1 MDFRLLGPLEV
12 RDDDRVLT
20 LGAAKQRALLTTLLL
35 HANEVVSVEQLIEEL
50 WGDERPPTAENTLQA
65 YVSRLRKTLGG
76 NRIRTSPPGYIT
88 EVEPEELDVARFE
101 LLAREGK
108 QALARGEAS
117 LALSVL
123 QQALAL
129 WRGSPLAELSH
140 SSSAQIA
147 IARLEEEHLSALEN
161 RLAAELAVG
170 RHAETIGELTALS
183 AQHPLR
189 ERLRGQ
195 LMLALYR
202 AGRQAD
208 ALEIYRQTREF
219 LVEELGL
226 EPSRKLQQ
234 LQSRILVHDP
244 GLDARPSRSDSGS
257 PDTLYIAGK
266 PPAIRKSVTVVSAAV
281 QFDERLDPEA
291 LGRVRSTAL
300 DALSDAFAR
309 HGGSVEKRL
318 GEGLVGIFGVPRVHE
333 DDALRAVRAAS
344 QAQEAVSDA
353 FASEPATNLC
363 AVRIGID
370 TGEVVACAEG
380 DLEGHVV
387 GDAASMSSLA
397 RDGEILV
404 GRRTRALLPPE
415 VIVRRTRRHGS
426 WRLVNVDGTLAS
438 IPRRLDRPMIGRDV
452 ELRQIEQAFTDV
464 AENGRCQVL
473 TILGAAGI
481 GKSRIAREFSD
492 AIRSSTTLLT
502 SRCPSYGEGITLWP
516 LIDIIRQATGGAS
529 RETVLRLL
537 HGEDRDIVAERIV
550 STAAGSE
557 ELSDF
562 HETFWAFKRF
572 LECIAVR
579 RPLCLVIDDLHWGA
593 PSFLDFLEYVA
604 DWSRKVPLFILCLA
618 RPDLLDDRASRSTI
632 I

>member
-1 MDFRLLGPLEV
+1 
-12 RDDDRVLT
+12 
-20 LGAAKQRALLTTLLL
+20 
-35 HANEVVSVEQLIEEL
+35 
-50 WGDERPPTAENTLQA
+50 
-65 YVSRLRKTLGG
+65 
-76 NRIRTSPPGYIT
+76 
-88 EVEPEELDVARFE
+88 
-101 LLAREGK
+101 
-108 QALARGEAS
+108 
-117 LALSVL
+117 
-123 QQALAL
+123 
-129 WRGSPLAELSH
+129 
-140 SSSAQIA
+140 
-147 IARLEEEHLSALEN
+147 
-161 RLAAELAVG
+161 
-170 RHAETIGELTALS
+170 
-183 AQHPLR
+183 
-189 ERLRGQ
+189 
-195 LMLALYR
+195 
-202 AGRQAD
+202 
-208 ALEIYRQTREF
+208 
-219 LVEELGL
+219 
-226 EPSRKLQQ
+226 
-234 LQSRILVHDP
+234 
-244 GLDARPSRSDSGS
+244 
-257 PDTLYIAGK
+257 
-266 PPAIRKSVTVVSAAV
+266 
-281 QFDERLDPEA
+281 
-291 LGRVRSTAL
+291 
-300 DALSDAFAR
+300 
-309 HGGSVEKRL
+309 
-318 GEGLVGIFGVPRVHE
+318 
-333 DDALRAVRAAS
+333 
-344 QAQEAVSDA
+344 
-353 FASEPATNLC
+353 
-363 AVRIGID
+363 
-370 TGEVVACAEG
+370 
-380 DLEGHVV
+380 
-387 GDAASMSSLA
+387 MSSLA

-404 GRRTRALLPPE
+404 GRRTRVLLPPE

-516 LIDIIRQATGGAS
+516 LIDIIRQATGGTS

-618 RPDLLDDRASRSTI
+618 RPDLLDDRASWGGGRVNSTCMLLEGLCEDAVHSMMAELAQGEELTVEARARVARTAEGNPLFLEQMIAMASDRRLQCDLDVPPTIQALLAVRLDGLPPEERRVIEAASVIGRRFSLEAVVELLQADLSQTRAVLGSLIRRELVAPAPDLADVGIFEFRHGLIRDSAHRSVSRVRLADLHERCARWAAQDSGREGADVDETVGYHLEQAFRHRVELEPNDPGCPPLAAEAAKRLAQAGVRARKRSDVTAAI
-632 I
+632 RLLSRAAELSSADYPLRNLVVNELGVAFRDSGNWGSARECFVEALRWAEEHEDRIAVLLLRNALLLLRLHAEKGFTLDEFITKGSRLLRAFEDAGEPRHAGQAQHSVAWAYFLTGRALEAERLILRNIAVAKREDDEQLMTASNNLLVSVWTYG